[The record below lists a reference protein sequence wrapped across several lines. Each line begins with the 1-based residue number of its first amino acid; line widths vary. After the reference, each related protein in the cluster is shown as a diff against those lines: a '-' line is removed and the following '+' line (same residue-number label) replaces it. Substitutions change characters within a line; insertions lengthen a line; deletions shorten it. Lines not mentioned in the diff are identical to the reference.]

1 MNNFIKIINKYI
13 ILLII
18 PGILNYLWSL
28 LINQVYFNIDNKF
41 ISQIRDRIYDDF
53 DSYAFSM
60 PVYFSYI
67 FHFIIIGFLI
77 YDFRKYKLKNV
88 LLTCI
93 ATYFFPILGVAI
105 FLILYILKENGA
117 RDNILN

>member
-41 ISQIRDRIYDDF
+41 ISQIRDRIYDDLE
-53 DSYAFSM
+53 SYAFSI
-60 PVYFSYI
+60 PTYFSFI

-105 FLILYILKENGA
+105 FLILYILKGNEA

>member
-18 PGILNYLWSL
+18 PRVLNYLWSL
-28 LINQVYFNIDNKF
+28 LINQVYTNIDNKY
-41 ISQIRDRIYDDF
+41 ISQIRDRVYDDF
-53 DSYAFSM
+53 ESLAFSI
-60 PVYFSYI
+60 PAYFSFI
-67 FHFIIIGFLI
+67 FNFIIIGFLI

-93 ATYFFPILGVAI
+93 ATFFFPILGVAI
-105 FLILYILKENGA
+105 FLILYILKENEA
-117 RDNILN
+117 RE

>member
-41 ISQIRDRIYDDF
+41 ISQIRDRIYDDLE
-53 DSYAFSM
+53 SYAFSI
-60 PVYFSYI
+60 PTYFSFI

-105 FLILYILKENGA
+105 FLILYILKENEA

>member
-18 PGILNYLWSL
+18 PGALNYLWSL

-41 ISQIRDRIYDDF
+41 ISQIRDRIYDDL

-105 FLILYILKENGA
+105 FLILYILKENEA
-117 RDNILN
+117 RE

>member
-41 ISQIRDRIYDDF
+41 ISQIRDRIYDDLE
-53 DSYAFSM
+53 SYAFSI
-60 PVYFSYI
+60 PTYFSFI